1 MHVIVRY
8 PTGFYTQTLPSE
20 KEKSLAL
27 VYGAD
32 LSPHQRS
39 KTKPIDL
46 HWFGPQVWP
55 NNGRNSKITDT
66 HTHTH
71 SGTDGC
77 NCRAVGRKS
86 PMHKDRDPTACLG
99 NDKRGQG
106 LKGWVVNQ

>member
-66 HTHTH
+66 HTHT
-71 SGTDGC
+71 
-77 NCRAVGRKS
+77 AGRMVAIAELSVASRRCTKTETQQLAWAMTS
-86 PMHKDRDPTACLG
+86 E
-99 NDKRGQG
+99 DK
-106 LKGWVVNQ
+106 V